1 MGLFTRKTNP
11 ERINEKEQE
20 ISSLVNDLHEAYCQ
34 MTHHLES
41 CQTLLARNSEDID
54 ASLRH
59 FEEMQGLLNKC
70 QGVLKIYKSSLEE
83 LEYLKK

>member
-41 CQTLLARNSEDID
+41 CQTLLIRNPEDLG
-54 ASLRH
+54 SLLSNG
-59 FEEMQGLLNKC
+59 EEIQLLLNKC
-70 QGVLKIYKSSLEE
+70 TGYLKMYQRLLEE
-83 LEYLKK
+83 LDYLKK